1 MTVVRNCFRLSERC
15 LTSGDQWSLRQFCM
29 KFAWN
34 ANTDQPHVKLIWSI
48 LIFYESH
55 WISLTP
61 NFCDGLKGFG
71 SGPAAPAGC
80 QVESRIW
87 RAQLKPSATQRQH
100 LWQQVR
106 ATASGLGHLGICLS
120 PKSTTYCIHIN
131 NQDCNLLF
139 CTYYEY
145 SCLLPLVL
153 LIKSPGCPEH
163 FDVFDHEYHE
173 YYIV

>member
-1 MTVVRNCFRLSERC
+1 MQTPINH
-15 LTSGDQWSLRQFCM
+15 T
-29 KFAWN
+29 WN
-34 ANTDQPHVKLIWSI
+34 YVKLIWSI
-48 LIFYESH
+48 LILYESH

-120 PKSTTYCIHIN
+120 PKSTTYSLSTIKIVICCFVSFVHIMN
-131 NQDCNLLF
+131 TLACFLWFFWSKALVVQNILIWVCLKIGYTRYTPN
-139 CTYYEY
+139 Y
-145 SCLLPLVL
+145 SH
-153 LIKSPGCPEH
+153 LIGIMIINHC
-163 FDVFDHEYHE
+163 V
-173 YYIV
+173 